1 MQEGE
6 TRNEVQLLLHV
17 HKMRAKQTGS
27 THQAINLNLVN
38 PLSRHRRRSTGVC
51 HGSQEPTPALSRTRA
66 HNTQKLNVPS
76 FQVSKFPN
84 FQTFGSSFS
93 HLPFTFVRSPVS
105 ALPPAQCYS
114 ACRRTIAPER
124 QLSRQYNSF
133 FRNVHST
140 HCSEVRDAAGFSDTT
155 AE

>member
-1 MQEGE
+1 MQGE

-17 HKMRAKQTGS
+17 HKTMRAKQTGS

-93 HLPFTFVRSPVS
+93 HTESIAFAVPATAVLFLGIVRVRGASSHIGRCDFFTHII
-105 ALPPAQCYS
+105 
-114 ACRRTIAPER
+114 ACSNHAVDKGGEIIF
-124 QLSRQYNSF
+124 N
-133 FRNVHST
+133 
-140 HCSEVRDAAGFSDTT
+140 
-155 AE
+155 